1 MILAFP
7 GPAAVAAQQ
16 VTTTV
21 PVVFMIAANPV
32 TLGLVKS
39 LEKPGGNIT
48 GLYEELP
55 DFQSKRVALL
65 KEMVPQAKTIGIL
78 WDVHS
83 WGERVGSEMARRTEK
98 AVLAA
103 GARAEVVAVKGPDDL
118 ERAFSLLKQAQV
130 DGLLVEQSPVFIFQ
144 AKKLAELA
152 AEAKLPAI
160 YPLSN
165 YTQVGGFASLGP
177 NLTDNL
183 QHTAGYIGKI
193 LKGANPV
200 DLPVESS
207 EKPFLTV
214 NSKAAK
220 DSVLLFRRRFRRA
233 LIASSSECREL
244 RPRVSPF
251 KTRDKAAVA
260 VVCIQRVGRIGAE
273 GVIRRS
279 KRTKKAS
286 AALPFDARNE
296 RATIVRHED
305 QKSMLACRGYRQVG
319 GLRLRLQSAL
329 RADLRRA
336 RPRRASSER
345 KHDGRSS
352 WY

>member
-1 MILAFP
+1 MKKFLVAAALIAFASFAMAPAAWAEGNMRKVGIVTILSVDPAGPSPLFKRLVLDPIRASVPDLNITFELRSADGKADRYPQIVTDLVQQHVDVILAYP

-83 WGERVGSEMARRTEK
+83 WGERVGNEMAQRTEK

-165 YTQVGGFASLGP
+165 YTQAGGFASLGP

-193 LKGANPV
+193 LNGANPV
-200 DLPVESS
+200 DLPVEGS
-207 EKPFLTV
+207 EKTFLTV

-220 DSVLLFRRRFRRA
+220 DLG
-233 LIASSSECREL
+233 IAI
-244 RPRVSPF
+244 PP
-251 KTRDKAAVA
+251 
-260 VVCIQRVGRIGAE
+260 
-273 GVIRRS
+273 
-279 KRTKKAS
+279 
-286 AALPFDARNE
+286 
-296 RATIVRHED
+296 
-305 QKSMLACRGYRQVG
+305 QV
-319 GLRLRLQSAL
+319 QA
-329 RADLRRA
+329 RAD
-336 RPRRASSER
+336 SIIE
-345 KHDGRSS
+345 
-352 WY
+352 

>member
-1 MILAFP
+1 MFKRFTDAIRATVPDLNVTFELRSAEGKNDRYPQIVSDLVQQKVDVILAFP

-55 DFQSKRVALL
+55 DFQSKRMALL

-78 WDVHS
+78 WDAHA
-83 WGERVGSEMARRTEK
+83 WEERVGSEMARRTEK

-103 GARAEVVAVKGPDDL
+103 GARAVIVAVRGPDDL

-130 DGLLVEQSPVFIFQ
+130 DGLLVEQGPVFIFQ

-160 YPLSN
+160 YPWSSF
-165 YTQVGGFASLGP
+165 TQAGGLASVGPDLAG
-177 NLTDNL
+177 NL

-193 LKGANPV
+193 LKGANPA
-200 DLPVESS
+200 DLPVEGS
-207 EKPFLTV
+207 EKTVLTV

-220 DSVLLFRRRFRRA
+220 DLGIAVPPQVRA
-233 LIASSSECREL
+233 
-244 RPRVSPF
+244 
-251 KTRDKAAVA
+251 
-260 VVCIQRVGRIGAE
+260 
-273 GVIRRS
+273 
-279 KRTKKAS
+279 
-286 AALPFDARNE
+286 
-296 RATIVRHED
+296 
-305 QKSMLACRGYRQVG
+305 
-319 GLRLRLQSAL
+319 
-329 RADLRRA
+329 RAD
-336 RPRRASSER
+336 SVVE
-345 KHDGRSS
+345 
-352 WY
+352 

>member
-1 MILAFP
+1 
-7 GPAAVAAQQ
+7 
-16 VTTTV
+16 
-21 PVVFMIAANPV
+21 
-32 TLGLVKS
+32 
-39 LEKPGGNIT
+39 
-48 GLYEELP
+48 
-55 DFQSKRVALL
+55 
-65 KEMVPQAKTIGIL
+65 MVPQAKTIGIL

-233 LIASSSECREL
+233 LIIE
-244 RPRVSPF
+244 
-251 KTRDKAAVA
+251 
-260 VVCIQRVGRIGAE
+260 
-273 GVIRRS
+273 
-279 KRTKKAS
+279 
-286 AALPFDARNE
+286 
-296 RATIVRHED
+296 
-305 QKSMLACRGYRQVG
+305 
-319 GLRLRLQSAL
+319 
-329 RADLRRA
+329 
-336 RPRRASSER
+336 
-345 KHDGRSS
+345 
-352 WY
+352 

>member
-1 MILAFP
+1 MLTKRDFLLSVALATMTATTAKRLLLLVSTLLVLVQPAARAEGNMHKVGIVSFFSLDRSPNLKRAMDTIRASVPGQNVTFEFRIAEGKSDRYPQMVADLVQQHVDVIFAFP
-7 GPAAVAAQQ
+7 GPSAIAAQQ

-39 LEKPGGNIT
+39 LEKSGGNIT

-55 DFQSKRVALL
+55 DFQSKRIALL

-165 YTQVGGFASLGP
+165 YTQAGGLASLGP

-183 QHTAGYIGKI
+183 QHAAGYIGKI
-193 LKGANPV
+193 LKGANPA
-200 DLPVESS
+200 DLPVEGS
-207 EKPFLTV
+207 EKTSLTV

-220 DSVLLFRRRFRRA
+220 DLG
-233 LIASSSECREL
+233 IAI
-244 RPRVSPF
+244 PP
-251 KTRDKAAVA
+251 
-260 VVCIQRVGRIGAE
+260 
-273 GVIRRS
+273 
-279 KRTKKAS
+279 
-286 AALPFDARNE
+286 
-296 RATIVRHED
+296 
-305 QKSMLACRGYRQVG
+305 QV
-319 GLRLRLQSAL
+319 QA
-329 RADLRRA
+329 RADSIL
-336 RPRRASSER
+336 E
-345 KHDGRSS
+345 
-352 WY
+352 